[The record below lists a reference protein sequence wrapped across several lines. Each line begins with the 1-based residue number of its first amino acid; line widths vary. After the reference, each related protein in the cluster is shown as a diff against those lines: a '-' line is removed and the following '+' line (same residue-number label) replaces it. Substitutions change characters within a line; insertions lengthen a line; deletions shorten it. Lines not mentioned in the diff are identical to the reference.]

1 MPDNMEQQSGDAER
15 GLKDSG
21 PGGAIFAA
29 LPDGA
34 LLFGMDGKVIA
45 VNPAAEKTSGYTAAE
60 LVQGNAAEAAEKL
73 VKQEDR
79 QRVLETLGAVLQGKA
94 AGLAPF
100 TLVTKGGREVPMSFN
115 AALIK
120 DAQGNPIHVLAT
132 QKDLTGIKLAEE
144 ARRLFFREII
154 AAREG
159 EQKKFAG
166 AIHDIAGS
174 MLVGLS
180 SSLRLVEEEL
190 KHGGANRALVKV
202 FQTKLLVKELVE
214 MMKSVS
220 ADIWPPNLEIAGLA
234 GALSELFSRVDS
246 YSRIKVSRLVDL
258 PDDWG
263 KNHKRAGIV
272 IYRLAQEAL
281 NNALKYSRAKSLAVI
296 INYDADKVRFSI
308 SDDGCGFETNKPA
321 AGRAGRGLNIMR
333 EQIESIGGN
342 ILIDSK
348 PGCGT
353 VVKAECPRHAESG
366 GL

>member
-1 MPDNMEQQSGDAER
+1 MPDNMEQQTRDMVR
-15 GLKDSG
+15 GLTDAG
-21 PGGAIFAA
+21 LAGAILAA
-29 LPDGA
+29 LPNEA
-34 LLFGMDGKVIA
+34 LLFGMDGGVIA
-45 VNPAAEKTSGYTAAE
+45 VNPAAEKTSGYTGEE
-60 LVQGNAAEAAEKL
+60 LTQGNASLAIEKL
-73 VKQEDR
+73 VKPEDR
-79 QRVLETLGAVLQGKA
+79 ERVMETLSAVLHGENSS
-94 AGLAPF
+94 LAPF
-100 TLVTKGGREVPMSFN
+100 TLVTKGGREVPMSFH

-120 DAQGNPIHVLAT
+120 DAQGTPTHVLAT
-132 QKDLTGIKLAEE
+132 QQDLTGIKRVEE
-144 ARRLFFREII
+144 EHRLFSREII

-220 ADIWPPNLEIAGLA
+220 ADIWPPNLEIAGLS

-246 YSRIKVSRLVDL
+246 YSKINVSRRVDL

-263 KNHKRAGIV
+263 KNHRRAGIV
-272 IYRLAQEAL
+272 VYRLVQEAL
-281 NNALKYSRAKSLAVI
+281 NNAMKYSGAKNMEVVI
-296 INYDADKVRFSI
+296 EHDADKVRLSI
-308 SDDGCGFETNKPA
+308 SDDGRGFETNKPA

-333 EQIESIGGN
+333 EQIESVGGN
-342 ILIDSK
+342 IRIDSK

-353 VVKAECPRHAESG
+353 VVKAECPRHEG
-366 GL
+366 GR